1 MYRLLLI
8 NCILQKKKKISSLK
22 HDVDFYQCVICFTCT
37 SAFDDGCSGEVFG
50 RAVENAVVSCTS
62 NISCDAKCYRGYIFP
77 TGSREES
84 YNCQN
89 AVWTPLLLACK
100 RK

>member
-1 MYRLLLI
+1 MLFVLHA
-8 NCILQKKKKISSLK
+8 Q
-22 HDVDFYQCVICFTCT
+22 Q
-37 SAFDDGCSGEVFG
+37 AFDDGCSGEDFG

>member
-1 MYRLLLI
+1 MTQIFI
-8 NCILQKKKKISSLK
+8 NVLFVLHAQ
-22 HDVDFYQCVICFTCT
+22 Q
-37 SAFDDGCSGEVFG
+37 AFDDGCSGEDFG